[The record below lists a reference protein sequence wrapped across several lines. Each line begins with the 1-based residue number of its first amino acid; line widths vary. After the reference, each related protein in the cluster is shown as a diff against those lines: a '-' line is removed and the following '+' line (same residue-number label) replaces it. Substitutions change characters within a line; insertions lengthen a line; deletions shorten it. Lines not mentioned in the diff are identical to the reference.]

1 MKKTIAVLAIATLGF
16 AACGDDDDPA
26 DTTLG
31 SEGTTA
37 GSDLGETLDGF
48 KDQLVD
54 LGMSEEQADC
64 VIDESVELGM
74 SGETAPDMS
83 AMQDIFATCDVDMGD
98 LAPSS

>member
-1 MKKTIAVLAIATLGF
+1 MKKTLAILTLATATIGF
-16 AACGDDDDPA
+16 AACGEGT
-26 DTTLG
+26 DTTMG
-31 SEGTTA
+31 SKGTTA

-64 VIDESVELGM
+64 VIDEAVELGM

-83 AMQDIFATCDVDMGD
+83 AMQDIFATCDVDMTELGQ
-98 LAPSS
+98 S